1 MELDGFWFSIM
12 QFQQF
17 SNYLLRVGGSRV
29 KQIII
34 TPTKKVQILQ
44 SVQNRHEQ

>member
-1 MELDGFWFSIM
+1 M
-12 QFQQF
+12 QFQQI
-17 SNYLLRVGGSRV
+17 SDYPLLIGGPRV

-34 TPTKKVQILQ
+34 TSTKKKFKILQ